1 MMLLKMMII
10 WILKWGLTSGSAKLM
25 SNPALNKKTIPILPR
40 KWELPWQSLLKSHF
54 FIWLSFSGVWHQ
66 SEYHWNPSFICIYMY
81 SAKVW
86 VVVKRLAMVNLLMKG
101 LVMIVGVF
109 RVPYSL
115 SSWIRSPVIRGTRG
129 TSRY

>member
-1 MMLLKMMII
+1 MTISFEITFFYLNIFL
-10 WILKWGLTSGSAKLM
+10 WGLASIK
-25 SNPALNKKTIPILPR
+25 IPL
-40 KWELPWQSLLKSHF
+40 ESLL
-54 FIWLSFSGVWHQ
+54 
-66 SEYHWNPSFICIYMY
+66 NIYV